1 MEDMNNRRQIMA
13 GRLEAGV
20 LKDIIHCSRRGVLK
34 LLVRDMTVFADLE
47 LSGDNGCAKGFLTTE
62 VQYTEQGREACL
74 TAMKEALED
83 LRDELESSC
92 TENAPADEDD
102 SASSGSEAIF

>member
-1 MEDMNNRRQIMA
+1 MA

-34 LLVRDMTVFADLE
+34 LFIRDMSVFADLE
-47 LSGDNGCAKGFLTTE
+47 LSGDSGCDKGFLTTE

-74 TAMKEALED
+74 SAMKEALED

-92 TENAPADEDD
+92 AESVAADEDD
-102 SASSGSEAIF
+102 PASSGSEAIF